1 MSISSRIRAAAYR
14 RWLRRDHTAGRTTPR

>member
-1 MSISSRIRAAAYR
+1 MRAAAYR